1 MEKDS
6 VHYAPEFYQD
16 ECTLVNHKLECTF
29 LLLKEN
35 DHTIYCNL
43 IGKPQ
48 EYLSTI
54 KGDLNIG
61 GLVDK
66 MEVFGAINF
75 IKERHDLEDNFILKL
90 EASVFDEILLIAEDS
105 YKKINILLRV

>member
-6 VHYAPEFYQD
+6 TYYAPEFYND
-16 ECTLVNHKLECTF
+16 EYTLVNHKLECTF

-48 EYLSTI
+48 EYISTI
-54 KGDLNIG
+54 KGDLDMG
-61 GLVDK
+61 CLVDK
-66 MEVFGAINF
+66 MEVFSAINF

-90 EASVFDEILLIAEDS
+90 EVSVFSETLLIAEDR
-105 YKKINILLRV
+105 YKKINILLR